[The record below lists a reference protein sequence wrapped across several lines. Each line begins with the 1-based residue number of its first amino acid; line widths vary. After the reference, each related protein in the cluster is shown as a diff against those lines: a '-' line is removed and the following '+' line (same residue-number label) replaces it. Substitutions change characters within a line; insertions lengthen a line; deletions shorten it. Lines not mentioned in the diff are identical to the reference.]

1 MRSKVKETINYLER
15 EREKEK
21 LPDNNAIP
29 PSLAYI
35 HNWIP
40 KIPLLL
46 YVKHHF
52 NQTYFY
58 Q

>member
-15 EREKEK
+15 EKEE